1 MGKLLS
7 FASESL
13 LSKEDVIDTVKG
25 IQLHRGNSVYNSG
38 LKLGPYKAA
47 TETQTLV
54 SEDS

>member
-25 IQLHRGNSVYNSG
+25 IQQDFLV
-38 LKLGPYKAA
+38 LAQLGWGGG
-47 TETQTLV
+47 ESLL
-54 SEDS
+54 